1 MSQKPDELNMD
12 QLDSASGGAGNGAPA
27 GDLADVRLQTVMD
40 QRSRFTEMLG
50 NVLKK
55 WSDAASQITGN
66 LK

>member
-1 MSQKPDELNMD
+1 MSKKPDELNMD

-40 QRSRFTEMLG
+40 QRSKAFETLS
-50 NVLKK
+50 NILKK
-55 WSDAASQITGN
+55 ISGTASQIAGN